1 MRQVANAAAGG
12 NLDIGS
18 IQMGIGMETGT
29 VVPFDPSAL
38 PKSLTP
44 ETDSSNIGC
53 VQRLEMPG
61 YNRLALSARIQGTI
75 TTSVLLSPTA
85 SPEEITTERQGTTEA
100 VTNGLKLLVPSIEQA
115 IKKSTFRSECRGKT
129 VRLVFRFEIK
139 GAFRDRPTESSAFG
153 FPNEFWITVPPLPP
167 MIN

>member
-1 MRQVANAAAGG
+1 M
-12 NLDIGS
+12 D
-18 IQMGIGMETGT
+18 
-29 VVPFDPSAL
+29 
-38 PKSLTP
+38 
-44 ETDSSNIGC
+44 C

-61 YNRLALSARIQGTI
+61 YLRLALVVRIQGTI
-75 TTSVLLSPTA
+75 TTSVLLSPIA

-115 IKKSTFRSECRGKT
+115 IKKSTFRSECGGKT

-139 GAFRDRPTESSAFG
+139 GAFRDNPTESFAFG
-153 FPNEFWITVPPLPP
+153 YPNEFWITVPPLPP